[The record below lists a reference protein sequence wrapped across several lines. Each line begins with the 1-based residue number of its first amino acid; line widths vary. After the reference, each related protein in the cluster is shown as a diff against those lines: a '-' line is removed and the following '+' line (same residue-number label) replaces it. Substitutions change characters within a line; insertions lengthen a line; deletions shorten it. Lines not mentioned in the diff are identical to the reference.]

1 LDLLLEAGDV
11 ARETGSDVVTEA
23 HVQKA
28 RERVQTDQV
37 VEGIQELLPTRETCS
52 VRTDAASRAR

>member
-1 LDLLLEAGDV
+1 
-11 ARETGSDVVTEA
+11 VTEA